1 MFPCLVFKVNG
12 KLQRSNPGKMT
23 KGTDS
28 SGMKV
33 WVTSPGREQRPPGV
47 LADGRKNTEMDIKG
61 RRL

>member
-1 MFPCLVFKVNG
+1 
-12 KLQRSNPGKMT
+12 MT